1 MTWHAHSL
9 VTTSATMVGQRRID
23 AWWIA
28 LAFVALIGSSMCA
41 ALAIASSSL
50 TPESERLRSPRQYL
64 SAALTTEPARSV
76 GGLLLSTGAFAF
88 VLAALARKLELDL
101 RRVQLPRKEAPIGVA
116 PTVCDDWIKTE
127 NLALCLHAVA
137 SVGALGASAAS
148 FAAHPRAHRV
158 FLATFFVGGS
168 MSAALH
174 TIVDHGLGNTCS
186 ERVRRLRAVFAAVA
200 STTSS
205 AFVVETPAQGVELA
219 QLACVAALCAHY
231 ATWVRSFRS
240 FTVVASAADVR
251 TGMSRDS
258 SWAWGLRDGILR
270 GESDDDDGEYSVAEL
285 GEAGNRSS
293 GASLVSKISDML
305 GGSGRSSPKRE
316 RGDSQRGRVDP
327 FTAGADVAPY
337 SPARVTGLRSSP
349 MTPGV
354 PRVDSSDRIYRQLH
368 EPFMRAHME
377 HQEQRQSNLGKKL
390 PFVP

>member
-1 MTWHAHSL
+1 
-9 VTTSATMVGQRRID
+9 MVGQRRID

-50 TPESERLRSPRQYL
+50 TPDSERLRSPRQYL

-116 PTVCDDWIKTE
+116 PTVCDDWIMTE

-137 SVGALGASAAS
+137 SVGALGASAVN
-148 FAAHPRAHRV
+148 FETHPRAHRA

-168 MSAALH
+168 VSAALH

-200 STTSS
+200 STASM
-205 AFVVETPAQGVELA
+205 AFVVETPARGIESAQLGFELA

-240 FTVVASAADVR
+240 FTVVASAEDVR

-258 SWAWGLRDGILR
+258 SWAWGLRDGGAFNGG

-305 GGSGRSSPKRE
+305 GGSGRSSPKRD

-377 HQEQRQSNLGKKL
+377 HQEQRQSNLGKKA
-390 PFVP
+390 FVP

>member
-1 MTWHAHSL
+1 MA
-9 VTTSATMVGQRRID
+9 GQRRID

-101 RRVQLPRKEAPIGVA
+101 RRVQLPREEAPIGVA

-137 SVGALGASAAS
+137 SVGALGASAVS
-148 FAAHPRAHRV
+148 FATYPRAHRA

-200 STTSS
+200 LTASS
-205 AFVVETPAQGVELA
+205 AFVVETPARGVESAQLAFESA

-240 FTVVASAADVR
+240 FAVVASAADVR
-251 TGMSRDS
+251 T
-258 SWAWGLRDGILR
+258 WGLRDGGG
-270 GESDDDDGEYSVAEL
+270 GEGDDDDGEFSVAEL
-285 GEAGNRSS
+285 GEAGDRSS
-293 GASLVSKISDML
+293 GASLASKISDVL

-316 RGDSQRGRVDP
+316 RGDSRRGRVDP
-327 FTAGADVAPY
+327 FTAGADDAPY
-337 SPARVTGLRSSP
+337 TPARVTGLRWSP

>member
-1 MTWHAHSL
+1 
-9 VTTSATMVGQRRID
+9 MVGQRRID

-50 TPESERLRSPRQYL
+50 TPDSERLRSPRQYL

-88 VLAALARKLELDL
+88 LLAALARKLELDL

-137 SVGALGASAAS
+137 SVGALGASAVS
-148 FAAHPRAHRV
+148 FETHPRAHRAS
-158 FLATFFVGGS
+158 LAVFFVGGS

-174 TIVDHGLGNTCS
+174 AIVDHGLGNTCS
-186 ERVRRLRAVFAAVA
+186 ERVRRARAVFAGVA
-200 STTSS
+200 LIFSS
-205 AFVVETPAQGVELA
+205 AFIVETPTFGSVASAQLAFEFA

-240 FTVVASAADVR
+240 FTVVASAEDVR

-258 SWAWGLRDGILR
+258 SWAWGLRDDGAFNGG

-327 FTAGADVAPY
+327 FTHTGANVVAPY
-337 SPARVTGLRSSP
+337 SPARVSGLRSSP

>member
-1 MTWHAHSL
+1 
-9 VTTSATMVGQRRID
+9 MVGQRRID

-50 TPESERLRSPRQYL
+50 TPDSERLRSPRQYL

-116 PTVCDDWIKTE
+116 PTVCDDWIMTE
-127 NLALCLHAVA
+127 NLALCLHCVA
-137 SVGALGASAAS
+137 AVGALGASAIA
-148 FAAHPRAHRV
+148 FDAHPRANRA

-174 TIVDHGLGNTCS
+174 AIVDHGLGNTCS
-186 ERVRRLRAVFAAVA
+186 ERVRLSRAVFAGLALTA
-200 STTSS
+200 ST
-205 AFVVETPAQGVELA
+205 AFVVETPSPASESDEFARLAARAVEFA
-219 QLACVAALCAHY
+219 QLTCVAALCAHY
-231 ATWVRSFRS
+231 VTWVRSFRS
-240 FTVVASAADVR
+240 FTVVASAADVH

-258 SWAWGLRDGILR
+258 SWAWGLRDGER
-270 GESDDDDGEYSVAEL
+270 GGESDDDDGEYSVAEL
-285 GEAGNRSS
+285 GEASSKSS
-293 GASLVSKISDML
+293 GASLVSKLSEML
-305 GGSGRSSPKRE
+305 GGSGRSSPKGNS
-316 RGDSQRGRVDP
+316 RGNSQRGRVDP
-327 FTAGADVAPY
+327 FGLDRPY
-337 SPARVTGLRSSP
+337 SPARVSGLRSSP

>member
-1 MTWHAHSL
+1 
-9 VTTSATMVGQRRID
+9 
-23 AWWIA
+23 
-28 LAFVALIGSSMCA
+28 MCA

-50 TPESERLRSPRQYL
+50 TPDSERLRSPRQYL

-137 SVGALGASAAS
+137 SVGALGASAVN
-148 FAAHPRAHRV
+148 FETHPRAHRAS
-158 FLATFFVGGS
+158 LAVFFVGGS

-174 TIVDHGLGNTCS
+174 AIVDHGLGNTCS
-186 ERVRRLRAVFAAVA
+186 ERVRRARAVFAAVA
-200 STTSS
+200 LFSSS
-205 AFVVETPAQGVELA
+205 AFVVETPAVGSVASAQLAFEFA

-240 FTVVASAADVR
+240 FTVVASAEDVR

-258 SWAWGLRDGILR
+258 SWAWGLRDGGAFNGG

-327 FTAGADVAPY
+327 FAAGANNNVVAPY
-337 SPARVTGLRSSP
+337 SPARVSGLRSSP

-390 PFVP
+390 PSFVP

>member
-1 MTWHAHSL
+1 
-9 VTTSATMVGQRRID
+9 MVGQRRID
-23 AWWIA
+23 AWWIT

-148 FAAHPRAHRV
+148 FAAHPRAHRA

-168 MSAALH
+168 VSAALH

-200 STTSS
+200 ST
-205 AFVVETPAQGVELA
+205 G
-219 QLACVAALCAHY
+219 
-231 ATWVRSFRS
+231 
-240 FTVVASAADVR
+240 
-251 TGMSRDS
+251 
-258 SWAWGLRDGILR
+258 
-270 GESDDDDGEYSVAEL
+270 
-285 GEAGNRSS
+285 
-293 GASLVSKISDML
+293 
-305 GGSGRSSPKRE
+305 
-316 RGDSQRGRVDP
+316 
-327 FTAGADVAPY
+327 
-337 SPARVTGLRSSP
+337 
-349 MTPGV
+349 
-354 PRVDSSDRIYRQLH
+354 
-368 EPFMRAHME
+368 
-377 HQEQRQSNLGKKL
+377 
-390 PFVP
+390 

>member
-1 MTWHAHSL
+1 VKQA
-9 VTTSATMVGQRRID
+9 VGI
-23 AWWIA
+23 
-28 LAFVALIGSSMCA
+28 
-41 ALAIASSSL
+41 
-50 TPESERLRSPRQYL
+50 ES
-64 SAALTTEPARSV
+64 
-76 GGLLLSTGAFAF
+76 
-88 VLAALARKLELDL
+88 
-101 RRVQLPRKEAPIGVA
+101 
-116 PTVCDDWIKTE
+116 
-127 NLALCLHAVA
+127 
-137 SVGALGASAAS
+137 
-148 FAAHPRAHRV
+148 
-158 FLATFFVGGS
+158 
-168 MSAALH
+168 
-174 TIVDHGLGNTCS
+174 
-186 ERVRRLRAVFAAVA
+186 VA
-200 STTSS
+200 STTST
-205 AFVVETPAQGVELA
+205 AFVVETPARGVESAQLGFELA

>member
-1 MTWHAHSL
+1 
-9 VTTSATMVGQRRID
+9 
-23 AWWIA
+23 
-28 LAFVALIGSSMCA
+28 MCA

-50 TPESERLRSPRQYL
+50 TPDSERLRSPRQYL

-88 VLAALARKLELDL
+88 LLAALARKLELDL

-137 SVGALGASAAS
+137 SVGALGASAVN
-148 FAAHPRAHRV
+148 FETHPRAHRAS
-158 FLATFFVGGS
+158 LAVFFVGGS

-174 TIVDHGLGNTCS
+174 AIVDHGLGNTCS
-186 ERVRRLRAVFAAVA
+186 ERVRRARAVFAAVA
-200 STTSS
+200 LINSS
-205 AFVVETPAQGVELA
+205 AFVVEAPAFGTVEFAQLAFEFA

-240 FTVVASAADVR
+240 FTVVLSAEDVR

-258 SWAWGLRDGILR
+258 SWAWGLRDGGAFNGG

-327 FTAGADVAPY
+327 FAAGANVVAPY
-337 SPARVTGLRSSP
+337 SPARVSGLRSSP

-377 HQEQRQSNLGKKL
+377 QQEQRQSNLGKKL
-390 PFVP
+390 PYVP

>member
-1 MTWHAHSL
+1 
-9 VTTSATMVGQRRID
+9 
-23 AWWIA
+23 
-28 LAFVALIGSSMCA
+28 MCA

-50 TPESERLRSPRQYL
+50 TPDSERLRSPRQYL

-116 PTVCDDWIKTE
+116 PTVCDDWIMTE
-127 NLALCLHAVA
+127 NLALCIQCVA
-137 SVGALGASAAS
+137 AVGALGASAIA
-148 FAAHPRAHRV
+148 FDAHPRANRAS
-158 FLATFFVGGS
+158 LATFFVGGS

-174 TIVDHGLGNTCS
+174 AIVDHGLGNTCS
-186 ERVRRLRAVFAAVA
+186 ERVRFSRAVFAVVA
-200 STTSS
+200 LTASS
-205 AFVVETPAQGVELA
+205 AFVVETPSPPASTSDEFARLAALVIELA
-219 QLACVAALCAHY
+219 QLTCVAALCAHY
-231 ATWVRSFRS
+231 VTWVRSFRS
-240 FTVVASAADVR
+240 FTVVLGAADVH

-258 SWAWGLRDGILR
+258 SWAWGLTEGDANR
-270 GESDDDDGEYSVAEL
+270 GESDDDDGEYSARTEL
-285 GEAGNRSS
+285 GEAGSRSS
-293 GASLVSKISDML
+293 GASLVSKISEML
-305 GGSGRSSPKRE
+305 GGSGRSSPKGNS
-316 RGDSQRGRVDP
+316 RGNSQRGRVDP
-327 FTAGADVAPY
+327 FGFNPY
-337 SPARVTGLRSSP
+337 SPARVSGLRSSP